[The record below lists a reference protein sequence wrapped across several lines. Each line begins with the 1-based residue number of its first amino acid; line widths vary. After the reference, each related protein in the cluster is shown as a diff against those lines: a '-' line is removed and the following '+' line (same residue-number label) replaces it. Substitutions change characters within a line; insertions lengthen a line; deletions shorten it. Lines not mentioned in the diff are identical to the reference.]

1 NRTKEG
7 KLRRGRAQE
16 SRNKED
22 KQGFGGSRKGRERER
37 ERAAEKRGRK
47 DGNTVIG
54 IACIQFDAR
63 TGPRTAALLESQAVA
78 LLLVSSLDLYWKGG
92 RFFRFRLISHWR
104 EEHRRPYE
112 REKVES
118 CQGFPPSLVINLV
131 REV

>member
-1 NRTKEG
+1 MCRTERKRVNLEEEEH
-7 KLRRGRAQE
+7 KRAATKKTNKVLVAQE
-16 SRNKED
+16 
-22 KQGFGGSRKGRERER
+22 KGERESER
-37 ERAAEKRGRK
+37 ERAAEKWGRK
-47 DGNTVIG
+47 DGSTVIG

-118 CQGFPPSLVINLV
+118 C
-131 REV
+131 